1 MPSPSS
7 TSRPVTLAEAGRDAV
22 DRAGFLYDCVDN
34 CAGPSH
40 FLDGARVQSDRPA
53 IESNFIN
60 VFNRETLAVDQQRI
74 HSSND
79 IANSPPKLG
88 GVPSAARRGG
98 SKENHPVFAHFF

>member
-1 MPSPSS
+1 MSELFRTEGGTVSISS
-7 TSRPVTLAEAGRDAV
+7 GALAELV
-22 DRAGFLYDCVDN
+22 VRATQVVE
-34 CAGPSH
+34 
-40 FLDGARVQSDRPA
+40 GARVQSDRPA

-60 VFNRETLAVDQQRI
+60 VFNRKTLAVDQQRI